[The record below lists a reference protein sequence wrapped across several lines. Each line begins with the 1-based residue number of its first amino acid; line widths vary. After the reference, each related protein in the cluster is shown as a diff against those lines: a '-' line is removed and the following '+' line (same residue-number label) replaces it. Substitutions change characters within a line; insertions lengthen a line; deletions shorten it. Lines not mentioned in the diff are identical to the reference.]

1 MSITAIST
9 PGRYTAAYGNI
20 VYQVESTNQNTKYKF
35 RYVFDIFMNSQK
47 IARIKTTPQNTD
59 WGQVDISRVIQN
71 YVESVPVNMGSTLQ
85 NESIA
90 KADWGWLNADWLI
103 YDVYIGEEYSTTET
117 GEPILYNGLGSQG
130 DPAYEPTG
138 GDPRYVINGIKEWTD
153 KNYNL
158 SPFYL
163 NTTDLPSQYNYNADD
178 HRFLTNAP
186 RIQYVRESDWG
197 TLSALNFHFY
207 PESIVSDPVYS
218 AYFEFFDENNDILT
232 TGRTYN
238 LITNGGWRFN
248 CSGNTADQPLYPDY
262 QNKMISYVGAY
273 PQNLL
278 DNGIGLPPEAKY
290 YRVSLEKSV
299 DSATPPTPSPTATPQ
314 PTPSPSSSYIPPP
327 TAPVGASSTPT
338 PSITS
343 TPSATPSITP
353 TPSPS
358 LYDCLVGCRRYG
370 IYNYSKTEILYYQY
384 VDCDTGI
391 TINTDVKPSSSELVC
406 ACGTPTRVSGSTN
419 YDINDEGNCR

>member
-59 WGQVDISRVIQN
+59 WGQVDISRIIQN
-71 YVESVPVNMGSTLQ
+71 YVESVPVNMGSSLQ

-103 YDVYIGEEYSTTET
+103 YDVYVGEEYSTTET

-138 GDPRYVINGIKEWTD
+138 GDPRYVINAIKEWTD
-153 KNYNL
+153 KSFNL

-163 NTTDLPSQYNYNADD
+163 KTTNLPGQYDYNADIR
-178 HRFLTNAP
+178 RFLTNAP
-186 RIQYVRESDWG
+186 RIQYVRPTDWG

-218 AYFEFFDENNDILT
+218 AYFEFFDDTNNLLT

-248 CSGNTADQPLYPDY
+248 CSGNTADQPIYPDF

-278 DNGIGLPPEAKY
+278 VNGIGLPPQAKY

-299 DSATPPTPSPTATPQ
+299 DDATPPSPTPSLTPQ
-314 PTPSPSSSYIPPP
+314 PTPSPSSSTVPPP
-327 TAPVGASSTPT
+327 TIPVGASNTPT

-358 LYDCLVGCRRYG
+358 VYDCLVGCRRYG
-370 IYNYSKTEILYYQY
+370 IYNYSAITGLTVQY
-384 VDCDTGI
+384 TDCYTGVLE
-391 TINTDVKPSSSELVC
+391 TLLVKANDSELVC
-406 ACGTPTRVSGSTN
+406 ACGAPVRTAGSTN

>member
-1 MSITAIST
+1 MSVTAIST

-47 IARIKTTPQNTD
+47 IARIKTTPQNPD

-85 NESIA
+85 NEPIT
-90 KADWGWLNADWLI
+90 KANWGWLNSDWLI
-103 YDVYIGEEYSTTET
+103 YDVFVGEEYSTTET

-130 DPAYEPTG
+130 DPAYEPTL
-138 GDPRYVINGIKEWTD
+138 GDPRYVINGIKEWTN
-153 KNYNL
+153 KNFDL

-163 NTTDLPSQYNYNADD
+163 DTTDLPGQYDYNADD

-207 PESIVSDPVYS
+207 PESIVSDPVYA
-218 AYFEFFDENNDILT
+218 AYFEFFDENNILLT

-248 CSGNTADQPLYPDY
+248 CSGNTVDQPLYPNY
-262 QNKMISYVGAY
+262 QNKMISYVGVY

-299 DSATPPTPSPTATPQ
+299 DNATPPTPTPSLTPQ
-314 PTPSPSSSYIPPP
+314 PTPSPSSSPLPPP
-327 TAPVGASSTPT
+327 TVPVDASVTPT

-343 TPSATPSITP
+343 TPTATPSITP

-358 LYDCLVGCRRYG
+358 VYDCLVGCRRYG
-370 IYNYSKTEILYYQY
+370 IYNYSAISTLTVEYT
-384 VDCDTGI
+384 DCDTGVVE
-391 TINTDVKPSSSELVC
+391 TLVVKANDSEIVC
-406 ACGTPTRVSGSTN
+406 ACGAPTRVSGSTT
-419 YDINDEGNCR
+419 YDINDEGICR

>member
-103 YDVYIGEEYSTTET
+103 YDVYVGEEYSTTET

-153 KNYNL
+153 KSFNL

-163 NTTDLPSQYNYNADD
+163 NTTDLPGQYDYNADD

-207 PESIVSDPVYS
+207 PESIVSQPVYS
-218 AYFEFFDENNDILT
+218 AYFEFFDEGNNLLT

-248 CSGNTADQPLYPDY
+248 CSGNTADQPLYPDF

-278 DNGIGLPPEAKY
+278 INGIGLPPITKY

-314 PTPSPSSSYIPPP
+314 PTP
-327 TAPVGASSTPT
+327 
-338 PSITS
+338 
-343 TPSATPSITP
+343 
-353 TPSPS
+353 
-358 LYDCLVGCRRYG
+358 
-370 IYNYSKTEILYYQY
+370 
-384 VDCDTGI
+384 
-391 TINTDVKPSSSELVC
+391 
-406 ACGTPTRVSGSTN
+406 
-419 YDINDEGNCR
+419 